1 MPRIYFNTKPLSDSS
16 CKLSIFYL
24 KKTGMLQSYCSTLM
38 SWTSS
43 LTEKSSSVR
52 VNIDMDEAPHIRLR
66 YTVTD
71 AEGDSTDYDDRVPLT
86 STPCHFGGV
95 RWWFACPPCGRRV
108 GILYLP
114 SGGKLF
120 RCRHCYDLS
129 YQSRNDNRRGT
140 WGQIGHYLK
149 RGEQL
154 EEQESNLKRRFY
166 RGRPTKKYRRIQAQ
180 LARLEGYGRSVNAFL
195 SDR

>member
-1 MPRIYFNTKPLSDSS
+1 MPRFYFNSKPLADSS

-24 KKTGMLQSYCSTLM
+24 KKIGMLQGYCSTVM
-38 SWTSS
+38 AWTSS
-43 LTEKSSSVR
+43 WTEKKTTVG
-52 VNIDMDEAPHIRLR
+52 VEVDMEEIPYIRLR

-71 AEGDSTDYDDRVPLT
+71 SEGDSTDYDDQVFLA

-95 RWWFACPPCGRRV
+95 RWWFTCPSCGRRV

-140 WGQIGHYLK
+140 WGGIGYFLN

-154 EEQESNLKRRFY
+154 EEQRRNLKRRFY
-166 RGRPTKKYRRIQAQ
+166 KGRPTRKYRRILSQ
-180 LARLEGYGRSVNAFL
+180 LARLRAYNSLVNTL
-195 SDR
+195 LDLH